1 MRVPCSSMFPLS
13 GDIQKGALR
22 KADLYYIYALF
33 DVATTA
39 WALRNPGVAVRL
51 CLHSSGSGKDTAQLP
66 GTLMRPPL
74 RHALR

>member
-1 MRVPCSSMFPLS
+1 MRVPCSSVFPLS
-13 GDIQKGALR
+13 GDIQKGALG
-22 KADLYYIYALF
+22 KADLTALF